1 MAVDVAHDLWQELKR
16 YISTPDREDA
26 ADTLVNVL
34 IDNDYDAE
42 QIRATFKGDTDIKR
56 ALQSYLDD
64 HEEEDLDEE
73 DEDDYD
79 DSY

>member
-1 MAVDVAHDLWQELKR
+1 MAVDLVYEVWQELR
-16 YISTPDREDA
+16 HHIQSADRADA
-26 ADTLVNVL
+26 ADSLVNLL

-42 QIRATFKGDTDIKR
+42 DIRAAFKGDNDIKR

-64 HEEEDLDEE
+64 AEEELDEE

-79 DSY
+79 DEY

>member
-1 MAVDVAHDLWQELKR
+1 MAVDLAHDLWQELKR
-16 YISTPDREDA
+16 YIAISDREDA

-34 IDNDYDAE
+34 IENDYDAG
-42 QIRATFKGDTDIKR
+42 QIRDSFKGDGDIKR

-64 HEEEDLDEE
+64 LEEEDLDED

>member
-1 MAVDVAHDLWQELKR
+1 MAVDLVHDVWQELKR
-16 YISTPDREDA
+16 YIGSVDRNDA
-26 ADTLVNVL
+26 ADTVINLL

-42 QIRATFKGDTDIKR
+42 QIRDAFKGDNDIKR

-64 HEEEDLDEE
+64 AEDEDLEEED
-73 DEDDYD
+73 DDYD

>member
-1 MAVDVAHDLWQELKR
+1 MAVDVAHDIWQELKG

-26 ADTLVNVL
+26 ADVLVNVL

-42 QIRATFKGDTDIKR
+42 QIRSTFKGDTDIKR

-64 HEEEDLDEE
+64 HEEDLEEE
-73 DEDDYD
+73 DEDDYYD
-79 DSY
+79 KY